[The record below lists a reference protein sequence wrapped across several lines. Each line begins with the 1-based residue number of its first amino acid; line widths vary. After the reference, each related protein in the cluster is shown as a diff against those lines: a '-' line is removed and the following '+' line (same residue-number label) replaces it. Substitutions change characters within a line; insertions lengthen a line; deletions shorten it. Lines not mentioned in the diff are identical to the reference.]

1 MSAITAKASRKMK
14 KYAVLT
20 REPRCFLGSFDFS
33 WEQRKLG
40 ELVDRVVRKNTNNES
55 TLPLT
60 ISAQYG
66 LVDQITYFNNRVA
79 SRDVSNYYLVLNGEF
94 AYNKSTSDGY
104 PFGAVKRLDLYE
116 KGVLSTLY
124 IVFAPKKEQQIDS
137 DYLTVFF
144 DTDRWHK
151 GVAERAAEGARNHGL
166 LNISAEDFF
175 DIDLSVPKDI
185 VEQKQIGAF
194 IRQLDNLITLHQRK
208 CALLFSPFQ
217 AFISMMFTTST
228 FSWEQR
234 KLGELAD
241 IVGGGTPSTGVSD
254 FWDGD
259 IDWYAPAEIAEQI
272 YLTSSQRKITEEGYN
287 HSSAKML
294 PVGTVLFTSRAGIG
308 KTAILTRKGCT
319 NQGFQSIVPH
329 KGELDSYFIFS
340 RTEELKQYGE
350 TVGAG
355 STFVEV
361 SGKQM
366 ANMELMMPKT
376 MAEQKIIGQYFANL
390 DHLITLHQRKCIFFT
405 GRAGRLIS
413 TVNKKRITSSW
424 EQRKLGDIGKAR
436 SGVGFPD
443 AEQGGVTGIPF
454 FKVSD
459 MNLGGNEN
467 EMAVANN
474 YVTAEQI
481 AVHRWSPITELPAIF
496 FAKVGAAV
504 MLNRKRLCR
513 FPFLLDNNTMAYSL
527 SSTKWDADFAKALFG
542 TVDLTSLV
550 QVGALPSYNAGDVE
564 SMEIYLPSLLEQGQI
579 GGFFKQLDRLI
590 TLHQRKPFLMKW
602 RTSDANRNQT
612 NRLVL

>member
-40 ELVDRVVRKNTNNES
+40 EIGSVSMCRRIFKEQTSETGDIPFYKIGTFGADPDAFISRELFEEYKSKYPYPQKGDILISASGSIGRAVEFAGNNEYFQDSNIVWLNHDERLSNPFLKCFYSVVKWAGIEGS
-55 TLPLT
+55 T
-60 ISAQYG
+60 I
-66 LVDQITYFNNRVA
+66 
-79 SRDVSNYYLVLNGEF
+79 
-94 AYNKSTSDGY
+94 
-104 PFGAVKRLDLYE
+104 KRLYNDNILN
-116 KGVLSTLY
+116 
-124 IVFAPKKEQQIDS
+124 
-137 DYLTVFF
+137 TV
-144 DTDRWHK
+144 
-151 GVAERAAEGARNHGL
+151 
-166 LNISAEDFF
+166 ICMP
-175 DIDLSVPKDI
+175 SVP
-185 VEQKQIGAF
+185 EQKRIGLF
-194 IRQLDNLITLHQRK
+194 FENLDNLITLHQRQPF
-208 CALLFSPFQ
+208 LHSPPD
-217 AFISMMFTTST
+217 ISLIVQLTPPFYT

-390 DHLITLHQRKCIFFT
+390 DHLITLHQRQTIVYAVI
-405 GRAGRLIS
+405 RS
-413 TVNKKRITSSW
+413 M
-424 EQRKLGDIGKAR
+424 RKVILAERQYFAPPMVRK
-436 SGVGFPD
+436 FP
-443 AEQGGVTGIPF
+443 
-454 FKVSD
+454 
-459 MNLGGNEN
+459 
-467 EMAVANN
+467 
-474 YVTAEQI
+474 
-481 AVHRWSPITELPAIF
+481 
-496 FAKVGAAV
+496 
-504 MLNRKRLCR
+504 
-513 FPFLLDNNTMAYSL
+513 
-527 SSTKWDADFAKALFG
+527 
-542 TVDLTSLV
+542 
-550 QVGALPSYNAGDVE
+550 
-564 SMEIYLPSLLEQGQI
+564 
-579 GGFFKQLDRLI
+579 
-590 TLHQRKPFLMKW
+590 
-602 RTSDANRNQT
+602 
-612 NRLVL
+612 